1 MASRGPDILVP
12 HPRVGGGGW
21 SGFWAKNHVSEIDFS
36 KISLFFDEIHENP
49 AFHTHF
55 VDFGGVGTNETGWK
69 PQNKENSSEIKGFG
83 RFLGGEKLDFDDFH
97 EFGRKSVLTA
107 PKWSEKRQ
115 EFKKNNENAVTTQ
128 NRA

>member
-1 MASRGPDILVP
+1 MFFFSYEADI
-12 HPRVGGGGW
+12 
-21 SGFWAKNHVSEIDFS
+21 
-36 KISLFFDEIHENP
+36 P

-55 VDFGGVGTNETGWK
+55 VDFGGVETDEKGWK
-69 PQNKENSSEIKGFG
+69 PQNKENTTEISGFG
-83 RFLGGEKLDFDDFH
+83 QFLGGEKVDFGDFH

-115 EFKKNNENAVTTQ
+115 EFKKNSENAVTTQ

>member
-1 MASRGPDILVP
+1 MSVSDSRLGSKSNILKWFSRP
-12 HPRVGGGGW
+12 KHRFF
-21 SGFWAKNHVSEIDFS
+21 SYEAEI
-36 KISLFFDEIHENP
+36 P

-55 VDFGGVGTNETGWK
+55 VDFGGVDTHEKGSK

-83 RFLGGEKLDFDDFH
+83 RFLGGEKLDFNDFH

-115 EFKKNNENAVTTQ
+115 EFKKNIENTTTTQ